1 MRRDEPVEQD
11 NLKAHIKAFIEFLA
25 LNRNA
30 SEHTVRAYDSD
41 LTQFLEYLAT
51 SSGRK
56 RIDIQPADLDHRTL
70 RGFLAHLAS
79 RGNSRASAAR
89 KVSSVR
95 TFGRYLRREGLLEG
109 DPGSL
114 VTAPKRE
121 QKIPQHLGVSEM
133 DRLMETPDLTH
144 PLGRRDRAILE
155 LFYAS
160 GLRLSELVGL
170 DLEDVNLSARMVR
183 VFGKGRKERLVPF
196 NHAAADAIRA
206 YLRDREALVSGAVF
220 DKIRETHRVR
230 LSKRFGRAEGESAS
244 GETQPAETRG
254 SETVPLGW
262 DDPSKNTTHVPPD
275 QVPPGRRPAPA
286 IAATRGSDR
295 ITRGPAPARTTTRGV
310 GSKAG
315 RVAGRVGGRAVGRG
329 DGEPLFV
336 NYRGGRLTPRSVHR
350 LVTRYVARCS
360 LRFGISPHALRHSFA
375 THLLQ
380 AGADLRAI
388 QELLGHARL
397 STTQK
402 YTHVNVAQLMDVYK
416 KAHPRAGAEG
426 APVKSGESADEQV
439 ADEQASEA
447 RAGATTRGRR
457 PSSLF

>member
-1 MRRDEPVEQD
+1 MRRDEPSEPE
-11 NLKAHIKAFIEFLA
+11 NLKAYVKAFVEFLA

-41 LTQFLEYLAT
+41 LTQFLDYLAT
-51 SSGRK
+51 SSSRR
-56 RIDIQPADLDHRTL
+56 RIDLQPSDVDHKTL

-89 KVSSVR
+89 KVSAVR
-95 TFGRYLRREGLLEG
+95 TFGRYLRREGVLEG

-114 VTAPKRE
+114 VTAPKKE
-121 QKIPQHLGVSEM
+121 QKIPQHLGLNEM
-133 DRLMETPDLTH
+133 DRLMETPDLAH

-170 DLEDVNLSARMVR
+170 DLEDVNLTGRMVR

-196 NHAAADAIRA
+196 NHSAADALRA
-206 YLRDREALVSGAVF
+206 YLRDREALVSGVVF
-220 DKIRETHRVR
+220 DEIKQTQRAR
-230 LSKRFGRAEGESAS
+230 LTKRLHPDGTEDVSDTTGGANTERGAASSPATASAS
-244 GETQPAETRG
+244 AAPAAD
-254 SETVPLGW
+254 VA
-262 DDPSKNTTHVPPD
+262 K
-275 QVPPGRRPAPA
+275 PGRRAAPA
-286 IAATRGSDR
+286 LAATRGSDR
-295 ITRGPAPARTTTRGV
+295 LTRGGSGERLTRGP
-310 GSKAG
+310 GSKG
-315 RVAGRVGGRAVGRG
+315 GRVGGRAVGRG

-388 QELLGHARL
+388 QELLGHTRL
-397 STTQK
+397 STTQR
-402 YTHVNVAQLMDVYK
+402 YTHVNVTQLMEVYK
-416 KAHPRAGAEG
+416 KAHPRAG
-426 APVKSGESADEQV
+426 SG
-439 ADEQASEA
+439 
-447 RAGATTRGRR
+447 
-457 PSSLF
+457 